1 MKRFDINIDKFEM
14 YVTKNIYHVDDA
26 LAPVTFG
33 QSSSSSSSSSS
44 SAAAVAAAASAAD
57 AEREASGLSE
67 ELIASERA
75 ADAQLVEILG
85 QLGQESRRKAQLAQE
100 SAALAAQLALVAG
113 CEEKLDAV
121 VEAQRAEG
129 GDDDDDDAASL
140 TADFGRI
147 GAQIAEMDALVETMR
162 AAASELPSA
171 ANSRRQAPGGGGR
184 QGSIAAR
191 MASQM

>member
-1 MKRFDINIDKFEM
+1 LKRFDINIDKFEM

>member
-1 MKRFDINIDKFEM
+1 M
-14 YVTKNIYHVDDA
+14 
-26 LAPVTFG
+26 
-33 QSSSSSSSSSS
+33 
-44 SAAAVAAAASAAD
+44 
-57 AEREASGLSE
+57 
-67 ELIASERA
+67 
-75 ADAQLVEILG
+75 
-85 QLGQESRRKAQLAQE
+85 
-100 SAALAAQLALVAG
+100 
-113 CEEKLDAV
+113 

-191 MASQM
+191 MSSQM

>member
-1 MKRFDINIDKFEM
+1 M

-191 MASQM
+191 ISSQM

>member
-100 SAALAAQLALVAG
+100 SAALAAQIALVAG

-191 MASQM
+191 ISSQM

>member
-129 GDDDDDDAASL
+129 GDDDDAASL

-191 MASQM
+191 MSSQM

>member
-191 MASQM
+191 MSSQM

>member
-129 GDDDDDDAASL
+129 GDDDDDAASL

-191 MASQM
+191 ISSQM

>member
-1 MKRFDINIDKFEM
+1 LKRFDINIDKFEM

-100 SAALAAQLALVAG
+100 SAALAAQIALVAG

>member
-33 QSSSSSSSSSS
+33 QSSSSSSSSS

>member
-184 QGSIAAR
+184 QGSIAASI
-191 MASQM
+191 ASQM